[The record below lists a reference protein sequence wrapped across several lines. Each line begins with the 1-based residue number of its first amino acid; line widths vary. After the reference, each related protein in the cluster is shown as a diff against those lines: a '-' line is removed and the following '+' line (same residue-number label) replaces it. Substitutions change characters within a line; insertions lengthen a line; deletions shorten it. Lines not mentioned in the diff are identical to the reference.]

1 MLKFFFCTN
10 RIDIL
15 ICDKNADSI
24 SFKLD
29 DGFFFVI
36 DCENG
41 DDLRCYMSRH
51 EIGYE
56 ILLLI

>member
-1 MLKFFFCTN
+1 MM
-10 RIDIL
+10 
-15 ICDKNADSI
+15 
-24 SFKLD
+24 
-29 DGFFFVI
+29 GFFFVI